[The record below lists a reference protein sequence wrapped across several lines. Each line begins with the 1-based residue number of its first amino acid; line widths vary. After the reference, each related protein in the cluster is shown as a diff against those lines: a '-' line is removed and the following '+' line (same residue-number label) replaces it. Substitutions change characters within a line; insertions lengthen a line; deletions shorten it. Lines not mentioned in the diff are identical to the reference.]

1 MAGPTYTY
9 TEDTPQAATAMN
21 ITAPLIRANFQAI
34 NELVGVNHVAFNQSN
49 AGKHNY
55 VSLEFQST
63 APAVQSNQLTM
74 YCQATGSPNA
84 AEIFYTYPANSTD
97 EQLTDEDVPVTGTG
111 TSFGSASQGY
121 CTFPSGIV
129 MRWGSATLKG
139 TGNTTVSFTIGTP
152 AFSHYLQ
159 GSATSPTTTGTNSP
173 MGILVNGYINTTNMT
188 PINYGANPASSSTT
202 VTMNYFLMG
211 A

>member
-1 MAGPTYTY
+1 MAGPSYTY
-9 TEDTPQAATAMN
+9 TADTPQPDTPLN
-21 ITAPLIRANFQAI
+21 ISAPLIRANFQAI
-34 NELVGVNHVAFNQSN
+34 NELIAVNHVGFNNSDG
-49 AGKHNY
+49 GKHNY

-63 APAVQSNQLTM
+63 APDVQESQLTL

-84 AEIFYTYPANSTD
+84 AEIFYTYPSDSTV
-97 EQLTDEDVPVTGTG
+97 EQLTDEDIPVTGTG
-111 TSFGSASQGY
+111 TSFGTASQGY

-139 TGNTTVSFTIGTP
+139 TGNTTISFTIGTP
-152 AFSHYLQ
+152 AYSHYLQ

-173 MGILVNGYINTTNMT
+173 MGILVNGYINTTNML
-188 PINYGANPASSSTT
+188 PINYGVNPVSSSTT